1 MGAVGIRDAMRR
13 GDIPGVRLDD
23 LGLITAYASTVE
35 DIASWHDLSLDKEQ
49 LLNGRRMLR
58 VRGEYKFIGSR
69 EIPWMQVVIQSE
81 FNIDE
86 FQQENPQMIK
96 QE

>member
-1 MGAVGIRDAMRR
+1 MRR